1 MTIEVF
7 DLGMRLRA
15 LSTKSVQNRMIHAPI
30 ATQSSLVAVGVT
42 PGKTAKISVSRY
54 EAGKLTPSVSAYGLD
69 GLKLIHSGS
78 DNSLPGVY
86 PTLVVASRDQL
97 RLLSEAVMSLDPE
110 GKLAVGA
117 LVEWAVQRS
126 QHPGSTAITII
137 SDACSRRWVTGAPQV
152 AEANVSTWRS
162 WLGVTSTGTDSLID
176 LARMVSEDS
185 DPLEALA
192 KMKEDDGR
200 QWGNWLRRHKDGKS
214 GWWRAWD
221 SPIFAALGYQS
232 RADAAELYERALL
245 EDPIWQERLTHS
257 GTVVRCT
264 VESRPNV
271 GQVRLVTDQPVT
283 RYRPGAD
290 VCVVYSNLLQ
300 TPSSEDKARV
310 LSLSATGDGKMMMT
324 LSVPAKV
331 ASALSSY
338 GTNISILP
346 GRVDPGLQAR
356 GRGNLSK
363 RLRNS
368 DSWLVTGSSKPKI
381 QRSVPL
387 DVIIAAAE

>member
-15 LSTKSVQNRMIHAPI
+15 H
-30 ATQSSLVAVGVT
+30 ATQSVQHRMVRAPVATQSTLVAVGVT
-42 PGKTAKISVSRY
+42 PGKTPKISVSRF
-54 EAGKLTPSVSAYGLD
+54 EAGKLAPSVTAAGAD
-69 GLKLIHSGS
+69 GLRLILDGS
-78 DNSLPGVY
+78 DNDLPVVY

-97 RLLSEAVMSLDPE
+97 RLLSETVMSLDPE

-126 QHPGSTAITII
+126 HHPGSTAITII
-137 SDACSRRWVTGAPQV
+137 TEACSRRWITGSPQA
-152 AEANVSTWRS
+152 AESNIATWRS
-162 WLGVTSTGTDSLID
+162 WLSIASTGTDSLVE
-176 LARMVSEDS
+176 LARRVSDDP
-185 DPLEALA
+185 DPLEALS
-192 KMKEDDGR
+192 KMKDDDGR
-200 QWGNWLRRHKDGKS
+200 QWANWLRRHKDSKAA
-214 GWWRAWD
+214 WWRAWD
-221 SPIFAALGYQS
+221 SPVFAALGYQS

-245 EDPIWQERLTHS
+245 EDPVWQERLTHS

-290 VCVVYSNLLQ
+290 VAVVYSSLLYP
-300 TPSSEDKARV
+300 TPVEDKASV
-310 LSLSATGDGKMMMT
+310 LSLSATEDGKMMMT
-324 LSVPAKV
+324 ISVSAKV
-331 ASALSSY
+331 YSALSTHGS
-338 GTNISILP
+338 TVSVLP

-363 RLRNS
+363 RLRGS
-368 DSWLVTGSSKPKI
+368 DSWLVTGASKPKI
-381 QRSVPL
+381 QRPVPL
-387 DVIIAAAE
+387 DVIIAAAD

>member
-15 LSTKSVQNRMIHAPI
+15 MSTKSVQHRMVHAPI
-30 ATQSSLVAVGVT
+30 AIQSSLVAVGVT
-42 PGKTAKISVSRY
+42 PGKTPKISVSRF
-54 EAGKLTPSVSAYGLD
+54 EGNKLTSSTSAHGLD
-69 GLKLIHSGS
+69 GLKLIHSNS
-78 DNSLPGVY
+78 ENSLPSVY

-110 GKLAVGA
+110 GKYAVGA

-137 SDACSRRWVTGAPQV
+137 TEACSRRWVTGAPQA
-152 AEANVSTWRS
+152 AEGNIATWRS
-162 WLGVTSTGTDSLID
+162 WLAVGSTGTDSLIE
-176 LARMVSEDS
+176 LAQRVSD
-185 DPLEALA
+185 DPGPLEALA
-192 KMKEDDGR
+192 NMKADDGR
-200 QWGNWLRRHKDGKS
+200 QWANWLRRHKDGKS

-290 VCVVYSNLLQ
+290 VTVVYSNLLQ
-300 TPSSEDKARV
+300 TPSSEDKAQV
-310 LSLSATGDGKMMMT
+310 LSLSATEDGKMMMT

-338 GTNISILP
+338 GTNISVLP

-363 RLRNS
+363 RLRSS
-368 DSWLVTGSSKPKI
+368 DSWLVTGASKPKI